1 MRIIDDRW
9 VSKDSQS
16 LSLLG
21 APGEGSLRL
30 RIHASAKSL
39 GICHLVRVRRPE
51 VAECLTVA
59 AHRVQSVVLLPEAG
73 HVE

>member
-1 MRIIDDRW
+1 MRVEGDRW

-39 GICHLVRVRRPE
+39 GIGRE
-51 VAECLTVA
+51 VSDQGEQA
-59 AHRVQSVVLLPEAG
+59 
-73 HVE
+73 